1 MSRITV
7 IVSAFEDTKGLRY
20 TLESLCEQTDES
32 FDVLI
37 VQCGENEENLALIK
51 EYCDEYV
58 GFAYIQAPPCLIPES
73 RNLGAA
79 RTENDL
85 LLFMLEGDY
94 LSPESIES
102 FMKAYEETKA
112 DILCPRLYVSGENEP
127 YYLPRADI
135 LATVPKIDR
144 FDAAFLHTLN
154 IPGRV
159 IKKKFFDLYSLKFP
173 AVPAYY
179 EADFISRCVFH
190 CDATL
195 TGVAGAIYDDKNGV
209 FSKGF
214 LRNGAPDGGNLRT
227 VCELYDRLSETVKDL
242 IIDDTGS
249 FDGDEYTFQ
258 EILFSYFTA
267 LTDGFY
273 RYFWFLTDEDLK
285 TLREKYEAL
294 TALMTEERRKNI
306 STVFADLRFPS
317 MYMTRKDAADLP
329 MVSLL
334 IDFTDY
340 ENLPALVTS
349 LYTGRLPF
357 FELFVRKSGASYVPE
372 RWENTENLH
381 ILPDEN
387 FFAEARRQA
396 VGVPINV
403 KDASPLDPKI
413 LSELSLTR
421 APKSMYQYIFATKR
435 KKTGAKTFLK
445 KKGLSMN

>member
-7 IVSAFEDTKGLRY
+7 IISAFDDTKGLKY
-20 TLESLCEQTDES
+20 TLESLCEQTDEN

-37 VQCGENEENLALIK
+37 VQCGENEDNLALIR

-58 GFAYIQAPPCLIPES
+58 GFAYLQTARCLIPES
-73 RNLGAA
+73 RNLGVEH
-79 RTENDL
+79 TENDL

-94 LSPESIES
+94 LSPESIEN

-127 YYLPRADI
+127 YYLPRADV

-144 FDAAFLHTLN
+144 FDAALLNTLN

-159 IKKKFFDLYSLKFP
+159 IKKKFFDLYSLRFP
-173 AVPAYY
+173 AVAAYY
-179 EADFISRCVFH
+179 DADFISRCIFH
-190 CDATL
+190 CDASL

-214 LRNGAPDGGNLRT
+214 LRNGLPNGENLQT
-227 VCELYDRLSETVKDL
+227 VCALYDRLTDTVKDL

-258 EILFSYFTA
+258 EILFVYFTV

-273 RYFWFLTDEDLK
+273 RYFWYLSDPDLK
-285 TLREKYEAL
+285 TLRERYEEL

-306 STVFADLRFPS
+306 GNVFADLRFPS
-317 MYMTRKDAADLP
+317 MYMTRKDAAALP

-334 IDFTDY
+334 IDFSDY
-340 ENLPALVTS
+340 EHLPALVNS

-357 FELFVRKSGASYVPE
+357 FELFLKESGEPYLPE
-372 RWENTENLH
+372 QWKQAENLH

-387 FFAEARRQA
+387 FFGKARSAA
-396 VGVPINV
+396 VGVPINI
-403 KDASPLDPKI
+403 KDSAPLDPKI
-413 LSELSLTR
+413 LSELSLAR
-421 APKSMYQYIFATKR
+421 APKSMYQYLFATKR
-435 KKTGAKTFLK
+435 KKTGAKTYLK
-445 KKGLSMN
+445 KKGMSLN